1 MTRVVPDQKSKFETD
16 ELFRKLSR
24 ESEVIYFVLI
34 SLGFLVVLLATYK
47 LLVPIFRYRF
57 SKASQFLELTVKS
70 RSSRP

>member
-34 SLGFLVVLLATYK
+34 YLGFLVVLLATYK

-57 SKASQFLELTVKS
+57 SKACQPLELTVKS

>member
-34 SLGFLVVLLATYK
+34 YLGFLVVLLATYK

-57 SKASQFLELTVKS
+57 SKACQSLELTVKS

>member
-34 SLGFLVVLLATYK
+34 SLGFLLSCLVSYVQITRTY
-47 LLVPIFRYRF
+47 F
-57 SKASQFLELTVKS
+57 SLPFQQGLSVS
-70 RSSRP
+70 RVNSKI

>member
-47 LLVPIFRYRF
+47 LLVPIFCYRF
-57 SKASQFLELTVKS
+57 SKACQFLELTVKS